1 MSALFSFLAFTFVST
16 SLYSAG
22 CTAQYMTC
30 GPPLQLK
37 NNSNTTSTSRTTV
50 MSEETLKT
58 HITTEMKAAMRAKNK
73 PRLSTIRLIQAEI
86 KRIEVDERI
95 ELNDT
100 RVLAILDKMSKQRR
114 DSLSQF
120 KDAGRDDL
128 AEQEQSELDV
138 IAEFLPAALT
148 EEELQTLIDKAV
160 ADSGAQA
167 MSDMGKVMAII
178 KPLVQ
183 GRADMGAVSQQIK
196 ARLS

>member
-1 MSALFSFLAFTFVST
+1 
-16 SLYSAG
+16 
-22 CTAQYMTC
+22 
-30 GPPLQLK
+30 
-37 NNSNTTSTSRTTV
+37 
-50 MSEETLKT
+50 MSEETLKAR
-58 HITTEMKAAMRAKNK
+58 ITTEMKAAMRAKDK
-73 PRLSTIRLIQAEI
+73 PRLGTIRLIQAEI

-95 ELNDT
+95 ELDDT

-148 EEELQTLIDKAV
+148 EEELQVLIDQAV

-167 MSDMGKVMAII
+167 MSDMGKVMGIL
-178 KPLVQ
+178 KPQVQ
-183 GRADMGAVSQQIK
+183 GRADMGVVSKQIK
-196 ARLS
+196 ARLSQ

>member
-1 MSALFSFLAFTFVST
+1 
-16 SLYSAG
+16 
-22 CTAQYMTC
+22 
-30 GPPLQLK
+30 
-37 NNSNTTSTSRTTV
+37 
-50 MSEETLKT
+50 MSEETLKAR
-58 HITTEMKAAMRAKNK
+58 ITTEMKTAMRAKNK

-95 ELNDT
+95 ELDDT

-148 EEELQTLIDKAV
+148 EEELQALIDQAV

-183 GRADMGAVSQQIK
+183 GRADMGTVSQHIK